1 MEEPESQ
8 WACPVCGAHRLAM
21 EELPRVG
28 AMGAQPYADILGMG
42 DPADRSMPAIVCL
55 QCATRWPNADAFW
68 AAANA
73 ADGANGADGADS
85 PVAFEDEA
93 GEAAG
98 DPSGDPANGTWPA
111 RS

>member
-42 DPADRSMPAIVCL
+42 DPADRAMPAIVCL
-55 QCATRWPNADAFW
+55 QCGTRWSNADAFW

-73 ADGANGADGADS
+73 ADGADS
-85 PVAFEDEA
+85 PGAVEGDPGEAIGEA
-93 GEAAG
+93 GR
-98 DPSGDPANGTWPA
+98 DPASGAGPE
-111 RS
+111 RP

>member
-1 MEEPESQ
+1 MEESESQ

-28 AMGAQPYADILGMG
+28 AMGAQPYTDILGMG

-73 ADGANGADGADS
+73 ADESD
-85 PVAFEDEA
+85 
-93 GEAAG
+93 GEASTIDAG
-98 DPSGDPANGTWPA
+98 PAPS
-111 RS
+111 